1 MKRKRV
7 LNSLKNLSLRS
18 LLLIAFV
25 GQLLGIVSL
34 VGYLS
39 LRNSQRTVETLA
51 VQIRQELTSRIE
63 RELQSYFE
71 TPHEINRLNA
81 AAFARGELDI
91 TNAQF
96 GEAQLYQQMKISP
109 NVAFT
114 YCGSSH
120 QGEFFGVL
128 RSPEDNSL
136 QLSYG
141 NPANGFLRD
150 YFSLDVAGL
159 RTFRVS
165 QATKP
170 YDARQRPWYQA
181 AVSAQGPAWT
191 DVYIAFTTGLP
202 NVTASLPVYDRT
214 GRQLLGVC
222 ATDVVLPEEF
232 RNFLRSLEIGSNGQ
246 AFVLDRNGNLI
257 ANSNDEPLMVGKGDQ
272 ARSLRV
278 MESQDPLVQG
288 AGTYLQN
295 TFGDFDRISSP
306 QRRSFRLDGK
316 RQFIDVV
323 PFSDGFGLDWL
334 IVAVVPKVDFME
346 QIYAN
351 TRTTILLA
359 LGGLVMAITIAA
371 LAARSLTR
379 PMLEVCQAAEGIAE
393 GNLNQRVTPTPI
405 REMRWLARTFN
416 SMAQQLQSSFAA
428 LRKSEATNRAIV
440 EAIPDLLIRARQD
453 GTYLDIIG
461 RDRLLQVHDDRHL
474 ATGTHVRDSLPPDLA
489 TKRLDMIQQTL
500 ATDTV
505 QIYEQH
511 LKMGDQDLDEE
522 VRLMTL
528 GDGEVLIM
536 VRDITQRKRAEEA
549 LRIAEE
555 KYRSIYENALEGIFQ
570 SSQEGRF
577 ISVNPAMAQLH
588 GYDSPAD
595 MVASIDNIA
604 EQIYVD
610 PEGRDTFTRLLDD
623 TGEVKDFE
631 YRSYRQDGSIIWV
644 EENTRAVRDD
654 NGDILY
660 FEGIIKDVTERKLRE
675 VALQRQLEELQIEID
690 ETQKSQDVAQI
701 TESGYFQE
709 LQSEISEIDLD
720 NFWG

>member
-1 MKRKRV
+1 MV
-7 LNSLKNLSLRS
+7 NSLKNLSLRS

-39 LRNSQRTVETLA
+39 LRNSQRTVQTLA

-63 RELQSYFE
+63 RELRSYFE
-71 TPHEINRLNA
+71 IPHEINRLNA
-81 AAFARGELDI
+81 AAFTRGELDI
-91 TNAQF
+91 QNAQF

-109 NVAFT
+109 NVALA
-114 YCGSSH
+114 YCGSSR

-128 RSPEDNSL
+128 RSPENGSL

-141 NPANGFLRD
+141 NSSNGFLRD

-159 RTFRVS
+159 RTFKVS

-170 YDARQRPWYQA
+170 YDARQRPWYWA

-214 GRQLLGVC
+214 GQRLLGVC

-232 RNFLRSLEIGSNGQ
+232 RNFLRSLEIGNNGQ

-257 ANSNDEPLMVGKGDQ
+257 ANSNDEPLMVGEGDQ

-278 MESQDPLVQG
+278 MESQDPLVRG
-288 AGTYLQN
+288 TGTYLQN
-295 TFGDFDRISSP
+295 TFGDFARISSP
-306 QRRSFRLDGK
+306 QRRRFRLNNK
-316 RQFIDVV
+316 YQFIDVV

-334 IVAVVPKVDFME
+334 IVVVVPEADFMG
-346 QIYAN
+346 QIHAN
-351 TRTTILLA
+351 TRTTILLV
-359 LGGLVMAITIAA
+359 LGGLVIAITLAV
-371 LAARSLTR
+371 LAARTLTR
-379 PMLEVCQAAEGIAE
+379 PMLEVCKAAEGIAE
-393 GNLNQRVTPTPI
+393 GNLEQRVTPTPI
-405 REMRWLARTFN
+405 REMRRLARTFN
-416 SMAQQLQSSFAA
+416 SMAQQLQSSFTA
-428 LRKSEATNRAIV
+428 LRKSETTNRAIV
-440 EAIPDLLIRARQD
+440 EAIPDLLIRTRED
-453 GTYLDIIG
+453 GTYLDIVG
-461 RDRLLQVHDDRHL
+461 RDRLLQVHDDSHL
-474 ATGTHVRDSLPPDLA
+474 ATGAHVRDSLPPDLA
-489 TKRLDMIQQTL
+489 TKRLDMIQKTL
-500 ATDTV
+500 ATDTI

-511 LKMGDQDLDEE
+511 LRVGEQDLDEE
-522 VRLMTL
+522 VRLVNL
-528 GDGEVLIM
+528 AEDEVLIM
-536 VRDITQRKRAEEA
+536 VRDITQSKCAERA

-570 SSQEGRF
+570 SNQEGRF
-577 ISVNPAMAQLH
+577 ISVNPAMAQLY

-610 PEGRDTFTRLLDD
+610 PEGRDTFTRLLDN
-623 TGEVKDFE
+623 TGEVKNFE

-644 EENTRAVRDD
+644 AENTRVVRDD

-660 FEGIIKDVTERKLRE
+660 FEGIIKDVTDRKLRE
-675 VALQRQLEELQIEID
+675 IALQRQLKELQIEID
-690 ETQKSQDVAQI
+690 ETQKAQDVAQI
-701 TESGYFQE
+701 TESSYFQE
-709 LQSEISEIDLD
+709 LQSEISKIDID
-720 NFWG
+720 NFWT